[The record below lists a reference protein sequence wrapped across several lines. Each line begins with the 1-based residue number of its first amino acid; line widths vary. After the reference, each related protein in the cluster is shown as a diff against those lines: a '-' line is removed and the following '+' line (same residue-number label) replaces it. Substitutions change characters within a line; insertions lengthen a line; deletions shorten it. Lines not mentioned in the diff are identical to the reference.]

1 MNRSAL
7 LSLRLN
13 LEISV
18 NHLHSLTHA
27 DESQSLAGQSLV
39 FVKSGSAIAYG
50 QVNLVRGA
58 TQFDGEMAHAAMF
71 DRIVQCLLQDS
82 EQTKR
87 DFFR

>member
-7 LSLRLN
+7 SWLRLN

-18 NHLHSLTHA
+18 NHLHSLAHA

-39 FVKSGSAIAYG
+39 FVKSGSAVAHG

-58 TQFDGEMAHAAMF
+58 TQFYGEMAHTAIF
-71 DRIVQCLLQDS
+71 DRILQSLLQDS